1 MDREYKVKTKYFL
14 LGLGFAMTVI
24 LLTAASNTP
33 PAPNYGRY
41 QISSWAGQLGPN
53 GGGVGAFVVDTTSGE
68 TKTIYSR
75 FYGDVEDSKIEK
87 NNLKLPFSSM
97 N

>member
-1 MDREYKVKTKYFL
+1 MDREYKVKIKYFL
-14 LGLGFAMTVI
+14 LGLGFAMTLF

-33 PAPNYGRY
+33 PAPNYGRF

-53 GGGVGAFVVDTTSGE
+53 GGGVGAFVVDTASGE
-68 TKTIYSR
+68 TKTVYSR
-75 FYGDVEDSKIEK
+75 FYGDVGDSKIDK